1 MKVSEFIYELP
12 PHLIAQDGVEPRD
25 SSRLLV
31 LKRKTGEIIHLPAFR
46 EIINL
51 LNPGDL
57 LVLNDTEVIPAKL
70 KGRKDTGGKVEVLIL
85 EEEESGL
92 LSVLLRPSR
101 RIDIGRR
108 IIFSSPT
115 GEEISCEVVG
125 REEGVWKL
133 KFPEGISPFS
143 LGEIPLPPY
152 IKKPLEDPSRYQ
164 TVYAKRKGSLAAP
177 TAGLHFTPSLLE
189 TLDKKGVE
197 IVFITLNVG
206 LGTFKPIRTEN
217 VEEHKMEEEEFEI
230 SEESAGKINKAKEE
244 GRRIIGVGTTVV
256 RALESA
262 GKGGKVRAGRQTTS
276 LFIYPGYEFNIIDAL
291 ITNFHLPASTPLLL
305 TCAFAGKELIF
316 KAYEEAKRLG
326 YRFLSLGDAMFII

>member
-1 MKVSEFIYELP
+1 MKVSEFFYELP
-12 PHLIAQDGVEPRD
+12 PHLIAQEGVEPRD

-51 LNPGDL
+51 LNPRDL

-92 LSVLLRPSR
+92 FSVLLRPSR
-101 RIDIGRR
+101 RIDVGRR
-108 IIFSSPT
+108 IIFSTPN
-115 GEEISCEVVG
+115 GGEISCEVVG
-125 REEGVWKL
+125 REKGIWKL

-143 LGEIPLPPY
+143 LGELPLPPY
-152 IKKPLEDPSRYQ
+152 IKNPLKDPSRYQ
-164 TVYAKRKGSLAAP
+164 TVYAKKKGSLAAP

-189 TLDKKGVE
+189 ALEKKGVE
-197 IVFITLNVG
+197 IVYITLNVG

-217 VEEHKMEEEEFEI
+217 VEEHKMEEEVFEI
-230 SEESAGKINKAKEE
+230 SEESAEKINKAKEE
-244 GRRIIGVGTTVV
+244 GRRVIAVGTTVV
-256 RALESA
+256 RTLESA
-262 GKGGKVRAGRQTTS
+262 KENGKVKAGRQVTS
-276 LFIYPGYEFNIIDAL
+276 LFIYPGYEFKIVDAL

-316 KAYEEAKRLG
+316 KAYEEAKRMG

>member
-12 PHLIAQDGVEPRD
+12 PHLIAQEGIEPRD

-31 LKRKTGEIIHLPAFR
+31 LNRKTGEIIHLPAFR
-46 EIINL
+46 EIVNL

-85 EEEESGL
+85 EEDENNMF
-92 LSVLLRPSR
+92 SVLLRPSR
-101 RIDIGRR
+101 RIGVGRR
-108 IIFSSPT
+108 IIFSTPK
-115 GEEISCEVVG
+115 GEEIFCEVVG
-125 REEGVWKL
+125 RERGIWKL
-133 KFPEGISPFS
+133 KFPEGVSPFS
-143 LGEIPLPPY
+143 LGELPLPPY

-177 TAGLHFTPSLLE
+177 TAGLHFTPSLLDALKE
-189 TLDKKGVE
+189 KGVE
-197 IVFITLNVG
+197 IVYITLKVG

-230 SEESAGKINKAKEE
+230 SVESAEKINKAKEE
-244 GRRIIGVGTTVV
+244 GRRVIAVGTTVV
-256 RALESA
+256 RTLESA
-262 GKGGKVRAGRQTTS
+262 EENGKVIAGRQTTS
-276 LFIYPGYEFNIIDAL
+276 LFIYPGYKFKIIDAL